1 MFKMLREVWL
11 NIGVEKVDT
20 HKSVIVRALLDSSM
34 TGMFINR
41 KMAAK
46 HGFRLQK
53 LDRLVMVRNVNSTN
67 NSTEV
72 IIYQVEVNMYYKN
85 HIERVRMNVYNLEKT
100 NVILEIL
107 WLQAH
112 NPKINWKTKKVKMM
126 RCPSICEKNTAVKKD
141 VK

>member
-1 MFKMLREVWL
+1 MLREVWL
-11 NIGVEKVDT
+11 NIGVEKVDI

-107 WLQAH
+107 WL
-112 NPKINWKTKKVKMM
+112 
-126 RCPSICEKNTAVKKD
+126 
-141 VK
+141 

>member
-11 NIGVEKVDT
+11 NIRVEKVDIY
-20 HKSVIVRALLDSSM
+20 KSVIVRALLDSSM

-107 WLQAH
+107 
-112 NPKINWKTKKVKMM
+112 
-126 RCPSICEKNTAVKKD
+126 
-141 VK
+141 

>member
-11 NIGVEKVDT
+11 NIRVEKVDIY
-20 HKSVIVRALLDSSM
+20 KSVIVRALLDSSM

-53 LDRLVMVRNVNSTN
+53 LDRLVIVRNVNSTN

-107 WLQAH
+107 WL
-112 NPKINWKTKKVKMM
+112 
-126 RCPSICEKNTAVKKD
+126 
-141 VK
+141 

>member
-11 NIGVEKVDT
+11 NIGVKKVDT

-107 WLQAH
+107 WL
-112 NPKINWKTKKVKMM
+112 
-126 RCPSICEKNTAVKKD
+126 
-141 VK
+141 

>member
-1 MFKMLREVWL
+1 MLREVWL
-11 NIGVEKVDT
+11 NIRVEKVDIY
-20 HKSVIVRALLDSSM
+20 KSVIVRALLDSSM

-107 WLQAH
+107 WL
-112 NPKINWKTKKVKMM
+112 
-126 RCPSICEKNTAVKKD
+126 
-141 VK
+141 

>member
-41 KMAAK
+41 KIAAK

-85 HIERVRMNVYNLEKT
+85 YIERVRMNVYNLEKT

-107 WLQAH
+107 WL
-112 NPKINWKTKKVKMM
+112 
-126 RCPSICEKNTAVKKD
+126 
-141 VK
+141 

>member
-11 NIGVEKVDT
+11 NIRVEKVDIY
-20 HKSVIVRALLDSSM
+20 KSVIVRALLDSSM

-126 RCPSICEKNTAVKKD
+126 RCLSICEKNTAVKKD

>member
-53 LDRLVMVRNVNSTN
+53 LDRLVIVRNVNSTN

-107 WLQAH
+107 WL
-112 NPKINWKTKKVKMM
+112 
-126 RCPSICEKNTAVKKD
+126 
-141 VK
+141 

>member
-11 NIGVEKVDT
+11 NIGVEKVDI

-107 WLQAH
+107 WL
-112 NPKINWKTKKVKMM
+112 
-126 RCPSICEKNTAVKKD
+126 
-141 VK
+141 

>member
-11 NIGVEKVDT
+11 NIGVEKVDI

-53 LDRLVMVRNVNSTN
+53 LDRLVIVRNVNSTN

-107 WLQAH
+107 WL
-112 NPKINWKTKKVKMM
+112 
-126 RCPSICEKNTAVKKD
+126 
-141 VK
+141 

>member
-11 NIGVEKVDT
+11 NIRVEKVDIY
-20 HKSVIVRALLDSSM
+20 KSVIVRALLDSSM

-107 WLQAH
+107 WL
-112 NPKINWKTKKVKMM
+112 
-126 RCPSICEKNTAVKKD
+126 
-141 VK
+141 

>member
-11 NIGVEKVDT
+11 NIRVEKVDIY
-20 HKSVIVRALLDSSM
+20 KSVIVRALLDSSM

-85 HIERVRMNVYNLEKT
+85 YIERVRMNVYNLEKT

-107 WLQAH
+107 WL
-112 NPKINWKTKKVKMM
+112 
-126 RCPSICEKNTAVKKD
+126 
-141 VK
+141 